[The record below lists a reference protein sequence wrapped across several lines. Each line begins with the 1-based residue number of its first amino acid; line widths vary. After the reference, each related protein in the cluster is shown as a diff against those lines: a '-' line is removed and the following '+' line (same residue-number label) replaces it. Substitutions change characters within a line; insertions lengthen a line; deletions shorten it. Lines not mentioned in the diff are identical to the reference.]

1 MKDYDVIVVGLGI
14 MGSSTLF
21 HAARSGA
28 STLGIESF
36 GPTHQ
41 FGSSH
46 GETRI
51 FRRAYWEGEKY
62 LPLLNRAHQLWA
74 ELQATTD
81 EKLIVPTG
89 GIFIGPQSTGVVK
102 GSRNTAKAGA
112 IAHEVLD
119 ATQIRRRF
127 PAFHIPDGMEAI
139 YEPGAYIVM
148 ANKVRLQMIDL
159 AIQNGA
165 ETRFGRMVKKIEKCD
180 GSVLLITTNDGEKFR
195 ARSVVITTGPW
206 MARDLL
212 PELSNHISSKR
223 VPIYWFDNLD
233 KHKQD
238 FTSDNFPVFL
248 YEHPDGHLIYGIPA
262 GASSE
267 RGVKIGFH
275 NRQHVPCTP
284 NDIKKTVSKQHIAEM
299 SRYIKQLFPG
309 LNPHPIAS
317 RSCFY
322 TMSTD
327 ENFLIGASEKFS
339 NIFFAS
345 ACSGHGF
352 KFGSA
357 IGESLALL
365 AQGKRPPIDLSAFAV
380 SRFDVSGK

>member
-1 MKDYDVIVVGLGI
+1 MKTYDVIIVGLGI

-28 STLGIESF
+28 HVLGIESF

-51 FRRAYWEGEKY
+51 FRRAYWEGKKY
-62 LPLLNRAHQLWA
+62 LPLLNRAHELWE

-102 GSRNTAKAGA
+102 GSRNTAEAGA
-112 IAHEVLD
+112 IVHEVLD
-119 ATQIRRRF
+119 AAQIQRRF
-127 PAFHIPDGMEAI
+127 PAFHLQDGMEAI
-139 YEPGAYIVM
+139 YEPGAYIIM

-159 AIQNGA
+159 AIQNEA
-165 ETRFGRMVKKIEKCD
+165 EIRFGRIVKKIEKC
-180 GSVLLITTNDGEKFR
+180 GESILSLTINNGEKFR

-206 MARDLL
+206 IAHHLL
-212 PELSNHISSKR
+212 PELSNHLSSNR
-223 VPIYWFDNLD
+223 IPVYWFECRS
-233 KHKQD
+233 KYEQEFAREK
-238 FTSDNFPVFL
+238 FPIFL
-248 YEHPDGHLIYGIPA
+248 YEHPDGGLIYGVPA
-262 GASSE
+262 GTSSE

-275 NRQHVPCTP
+275 NRQHTPCVP
-284 NDIKKTVSKQHIAEM
+284 NDVKQSVSQQHTAEI
-299 SRYIKQLFPG
+299 SQYIKQIFPG
-309 LNPHPIAS
+309 LNPNPIGS
-317 RSCFY
+317 RSCIY
-322 TMSTD
+322 TMSSD
-327 ENFLIGASEKFS
+327 EAFLIGTSKEIS
-339 NIFFAS
+339 NVFFAS

-365 AQGKRPPIDLSAFAV
+365 ARGKRPSVDLSAFAI
-380 SRFDVSGK
+380 SRLDS